1 MRKIIKGDIMN
12 VEDFAYVVDTRKN
25 FEETV
30 VSVLRSI
37 EKKGWSIFNI
47 YDLKERLAAKGFEHE
62 RMKIIEICS
71 AKYADRFLKKNKLVS
86 LCMPCKINVLEYED
100 SVRIVGMRPSIMV
113 QFFEEISESESKE
126 VESELKE
133 IIDGA
138 K

>member
-1 MRKIIKGDIMN
+1 MN